1 MHDICRVNAYRKL
14 TKNNENNSKNVDSL
28 DQLFS
33 SRDTCPKREVLIVYL
48 NIKSNVNMMYHLF
61 TMNYV
66 NLDPLFS
73 R

>member
-1 MHDICRVNAYRKL
+1 ML
-14 TKNNENNSKNVDSL
+14 TENLQKNNENNSKNVDSL

-33 SRDTCPKREVLIVYL
+33 SRDTYPKREASIVYL

>member
-33 SRDTCPKREVLIVYL
+33 SRDTYPKREVLIVYL

-66 NLDPLFS
+66 NSDPLFN

>member
-33 SRDTCPKREVLIVYL
+33 SRDTYPKREVLIVYL

-66 NLDPLFS
+66 NSDPLFS

>member
-33 SRDTCPKREVLIVYL
+33 SRDTYPKREVLIVYL